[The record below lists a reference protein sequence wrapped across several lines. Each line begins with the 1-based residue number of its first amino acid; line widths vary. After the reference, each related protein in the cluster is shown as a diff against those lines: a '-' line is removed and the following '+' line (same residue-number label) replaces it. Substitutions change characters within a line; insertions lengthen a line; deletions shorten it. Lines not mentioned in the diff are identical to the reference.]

1 MNNKRVVIAVFLFLA
16 ILMCMFTVRDST
28 IKEYDWRVTS
38 GANLN
43 NDFIYFFKDI
53 NKIFIFRHKF
63 INSRFNTINS
73 I

>member
-28 IKEYDWRVTS
+28 IKEYDWKVTS

-43 NDFIYFFKDI
+43 NDFIYFFKDSVYTYSCPLI
-53 NKIFIFRHKF
+53 REKGDIV
-63 INSRFNTINS
+63 
-73 I
+73 